1 MEHKV
6 HHKPGSAN
14 ISKTKKQPDIQKPL
28 ETQTFTK
35 LIKIEKIQ
43 NNIGRTNRE
52 NTQTSKNM
60 LIRKS
65 LIEEN
70 IKNSKDVINIH

>member
-1 MEHKV
+1 M
-6 HHKPGSAN
+6 
-14 ISKTKKQPDIQKPL
+14 QKPL

-35 LIKIEKIQ
+35 LIKKEKIQ